1 MGSAPTSLGLLKLA
15 EDMYPSPRLRHLFL
29 SYALPILLV
38 VVAALLRIWP
48 LHQVG
53 TDLAWATFYPA
64 VVVAALYGGLV
75 AGLLAT
81 ALSCLTVLFCWP
93 LLVAQPFITSPTDY
107 LRLAVFVIV
116 GTIVSRMTEST
127 RRAKA
132 HSIKST
138 QALAES
144 EHFLK
149 TIANS
154 LPGLIAYW
162 DKDLRCRFANHSFLD
177 WFGKAPEAMIGNSIQ
192 EFMGE
197 HLFSL
202 NEPFIRGALKG
213 EKQQFERTLTKIDG
227 SIGYT
232 LANYV
237 PDITAS
243 GDVAGFFVLV
253 SEVTLLKEAEAKLQ
267 LSASVFHNTVEGIL
281 VTDADLVILSVNPA
295 FTQITGY
302 RAEEAIGKTPRIL
315 KSKHHDQA
323 FYAAMWRDIDAT
335 GHWQGEI
342 WNRRKDGE
350 VYLEW
355 LTITKIHSSIGEP
368 IQYVS
373 VFNDITKSRY
383 NDERIK
389 HLAFHDALTDLPNR
403 SLLMDRLDHQIA
415 KAERGK
421 SGLAVMFLDLDRF
434 KVVND
439 TLGHE
444 IGDDLLRAVAQKL
457 QAQVR
462 QSDTVSRLGGDEFII
477 LLDSP
482 ANDEE
487 VAYIAGRVLT
497 AINEPMEFRGRAA
510 QVGASI
516 GIAMFPR
523 DGNTPVEL
531 MKRADAAMYAVKESG
546 RNTYR
551 FFKPP
556 TDEGDMGGPPAM
568 SRT

>member
-1 MGSAPTSLGLLKLA
+1 
-15 EDMYPSPRLRHLFL
+15 MYPSPRLRHLFL
-29 SYALPILLV
+29 RYVLPPLLV

-64 VVVAALYGGLV
+64 VVVAALYGGLA

-93 LLVAQPFITSPTDY
+93 LLVAQPFITNFTDY

-116 GTIVSRMTEST
+116 GTIISKMTEAA
-127 RRAKA
+127 RRAKVL
-132 HSIKST
+132 SIKTT

-162 DKDLRCRFANHSFLD
+162 DKDLRCRFANHTFLE
-177 WFGKAPEAMIGNSIQ
+177 WFDKAPEAMIGTSIQ
-192 EFMGE
+192 ELMGE
-197 HLFSL
+197 RLFSL
-202 NEPFIRGALKG
+202 NEPYIRGALKG
-213 EKQQFERTLTKIDG
+213 EKQQFERSLTKANG
-227 SIGYT
+227 SVGHA
-232 LANYV
+232 LVNYV
-237 PDITAS
+237 PDIKAN
-243 GDVAGFFVLV
+243 GEVAGMFVLV
-253 SEVTLLKEAEAKLQ
+253 SEVTLLKEAEARLQ
-267 LSASVFHNTVEGIL
+267 LAASVFHNTVEGIL
-281 VTDADLVILSVNPA
+281 VTDADSTILSVNPS

-302 RAEEAIGKTPRIL
+302 TAEEAIGKTPRIL

-323 FYAAMWRDIDAT
+323 FYAAMWRDINTT

-342 WNRRKDGE
+342 WNRRKNGE
-350 VYLEW
+350 VYLEQ
-355 LTITKIHSSIGEP
+355 LTITKVHRSNSEP

-403 SLLMDRLDHQIA
+403 FLLMDRLDHQMA
-415 KAERGK
+415 KAERDK
-421 SGLAVMFLDLDRF
+421 SCLAVMFLDLDRF
-434 KVVND
+434 KAVND

-444 IGDDLLRAVAQKL
+444 IGDDLLRSVAQKL

-487 VAYIAGRVLT
+487 VAYIAGRVLA
-497 AINEPMEFRGRAA
+497 AIREPMEFRGRAA

-531 MKRADAAMYAVKESG
+531 IQRADAAMYAVKEGG

-551 FFKPP
+551 FFTPP
-556 TDEGDMGGPPAM
+556 TGSG
-568 SRT
+568 

>member
-1 MGSAPTSLGLLKLA
+1 MAGIKWGASATSLGLLESA

-29 SYALPILLV
+29 SYALPLLLV

-48 LHQVG
+48 VRQVG

-64 VVVAALYGGLV
+64 VVVAALYGGLT

-93 LLVAQPFITSPTDY
+93 LLVAQPFITNSTDY

-116 GTIVSRMTEST
+116 GTIISRMTEAT

-132 HSIKST
+132 LSIKST

-162 DKDLRCRFANHSFLD
+162 DKDLRCRFANHSFQD
-177 WFGKAPEAMIGNSIQ
+177 WFGQAPEAMIGTSMQ
-192 EFMGE
+192 ELMGE
-197 HLFSL
+197 RLFSL
-202 NEPFIRGALKG
+202 NEPYIRGALKG
-213 EKQQFERTLTKIDG
+213 EKQQFERTLIKANG
-227 SIGYT
+227 SIGHT

-237 PDITAS
+237 PDIKAN
-243 GDVAGFFVLV
+243 GEVAGFFVLV

-267 LSASVFHNTVEGIL
+267 LAASVFHNTVEGIL

-295 FTQITGY
+295 FTHITGY
-302 RAEEAIGKTPRIL
+302 SAEDAIGKTPRIL

-355 LTITKIHSSIGEP
+355 LTITKIRSSIGEP
-368 IQYVS
+368 VQYVS

-383 NDERIK
+383 NDEKIK

-403 SLLMDRLDHQIA
+403 SLLMDRLDHHIA
-415 KAERGK
+415 KAERDK
-421 SGLAVMFLDLDRF
+421 TCLAVMFLDLDRF

-444 IGDDLLRAVAQKL
+444 IGDDLLRAVAKKL
-457 QAQVR
+457 QGQVR

-477 LLDSP
+477 LLDNP
-482 ANDEE
+482 ASDDE
-487 VAYIAGRVLT
+487 VAYIAGRVL
-497 AINEPMEFRGRAA
+497 AVIKEPMEFRGKAA

-531 MKRADAAMYAVKESG
+531 IKSADAAMYAAKDGG

-551 FFKPP
+551 FFQQP
-556 TDEGDMGGPPAM
+556 TGSA
-568 SRT
+568 

>member
-1 MGSAPTSLGLLKLA
+1 MNP
-15 EDMYPSPRLRHLFL
+15 PPRLRHLL
-29 SYALPILLV
+29 LRYGLPLVLV
-38 VVAALLRIWP
+38 VLAALLRIWP
-48 LHQVG
+48 LRHEG

-64 VVVAALYGGLV
+64 VVVAAIYGGLT

-81 ALSCLTVLFCWP
+81 ALSCVTVLFCWP
-93 LLVAQPFITSPTDY
+93 LLVAQPFITGSTDY
-107 LRLAVFVIV
+107 LRLVVFVVV
-116 GTIVSRMTEST
+116 GTIVSKMTEAT
-127 RRAKA
+127 RRARA
-132 HSIKST
+132 ESIKST

-177 WFGKAPEAMIGNSIQ
+177 WFGKAPEAMIGTSIQ
-192 EFMGE
+192 ELMGKR
-197 HLFSL
+197 LFSL
-202 NEPFIRGALKG
+202 NEPYIRGALKG
-213 EKQQFERTLTKIDG
+213 EMQQFERTLTKVDG
-227 SIGYT
+227 SIAHT

-237 PDITAS
+237 PDIKAN
-243 GDVAGFFVLV
+243 GEVAGFFVLV

-267 LSASVFHNTVEGIL
+267 LAASVFHNTVEGIL

-295 FTQITGY
+295 FTHITGY
-302 RAEEAIGKTPRIL
+302 GAEEAIGKTPRML

-355 LTITKIHSSIGEP
+355 LTITKIHGSMGEP

-415 KAERGK
+415 KAEREG
-421 SGLAVMFLDLDRF
+421 SRLAVMFLDLDRF
-434 KVVND
+434 KGVND

-444 IGDDLLRAVAQKL
+444 VGDDLLRMVSQKL
-457 QAQVR
+457 LAQVR
-462 QSDTVSRLGGDEFII
+462 QSDTVSRLGGDEFVI
-477 LLDSP
+477 LLDNP
-482 ANDEE
+482 ANEDE
-487 VAYIAGRVLT
+487 VAHVAGRVLT
-497 AINEPMEFRGRAA
+497 VIQEPMEFRGKAA
-510 QVGASI
+510 QIGTSI

-523 DGNTPVEL
+523 DGSTPDEL
-531 MKRADAAMYAVKESG
+531 IERADAAMYAAKDGG

-551 FFKPP
+551 FFQQA
-556 TDEGDMGGPPAM
+556 TGSA
-568 SRT
+568 

>member
-1 MGSAPTSLGLLKLA
+1 MKSAG
-15 EDMYPSPRLRHLFL
+15 DMYPSPRLRHLFL
-29 SYALPILLV
+29 RYVLPPLLV

-64 VVVAALYGGLV
+64 VVVAALYGGLA

-93 LLVAQPFITSPTDY
+93 LLVAQPFITNFTDY

-116 GTIVSRMTEST
+116 GTIISRMTEAS

-132 HSIKST
+132 RSIEST
-138 QALAES
+138 RDLAQS
-144 EHFLK
+144 KHFLE
-149 TIANS
+149 TITNS

-162 DKDLRCRFANHSFLD
+162 DKDLRCRFANQSFLD
-177 WFGKAPEAMIGNSIQ
+177 WFGKAPETMLGISIQ
-192 EFMGE
+192 ELMGE
-197 HLFSL
+197 RLFSL
-202 NEPFIRGALKG
+202 NEPYIRGALKG
-213 EKQQFERTLTKIDG
+213 EKQQFERSLTKANG
-227 SIGYT
+227 SVGHA
-232 LANYV
+232 LVNYV
-237 PDITAS
+237 PDIKAN
-243 GDVAGFFVLV
+243 GEVAGMFVLV
-253 SEVTLLKEAEAKLQ
+253 SEVTLLKEAEARLQ
-267 LSASVFHNTVEGIL
+267 LAASVFHNTVEGIL
-281 VTDADLVILSVNPA
+281 VTDADSTILSVNPS

-302 RAEEAIGKTPRIL
+302 TAEEAIGKTPRIL

-323 FYAAMWRDIDAT
+323 FYAAMWRDINTT

-342 WNRRKDGE
+342 WNRRKNGE
-350 VYLEW
+350 VYLEQ
-355 LTITKIHSSIGEP
+355 LTITKVHRSNSEP

-403 SLLMDRLDHQIA
+403 FLLMDRLDHQMA
-415 KAERGK
+415 KAERDK
-421 SGLAVMFLDLDRF
+421 SCLAVMFLDLDRF
-434 KVVND
+434 KAVND

-444 IGDDLLRAVAQKL
+444 IGDDLLRSVAQKL

-487 VAYIAGRVLT
+487 VAYIAGRVLA
-497 AINEPMEFRGRAA
+497 AIREPMEFRGRAA

-531 MKRADAAMYAVKESG
+531 IQRADAAMYAVKERG

-551 FFKPP
+551 FFTPP
-556 TDEGDMGGPPAM
+556 TGSG
-568 SRT
+568 

>member
-1 MGSAPTSLGLLKLA
+1 M
-15 EDMYPSPRLRHLFL
+15 DPSPRLRHLFL
-29 SYALPILLV
+29 RYALPVLLV

-48 LHQVG
+48 LHSVG

-64 VVVAALYGGLV
+64 VVVAALYGGLT

-81 ALSCLTVLFCWP
+81 ALSCLAVLFCWP
-93 LLVAQPFITSPTDY
+93 LLVAHPFITNLTDY
-107 LRLAVFVIV
+107 LRLGVFVIV
-116 GTIVSRMTEST
+116 GTIISRMTEAS

-132 HSIKST
+132 RSIEST
-138 QALAES
+138 RDLAQS
-144 EHFLK
+144 KHFLE
-149 TIANS
+149 TITNS

-162 DKDLRCRFANHSFLD
+162 DKDLRCRFANQSFLD
-177 WFGKAPEAMIGNSIQ
+177 WFGKAPETMLGISMQ
-192 EFMGE
+192 ELMGE
-197 HLFSL
+197 RLFSL
-202 NEPFIRGALKG
+202 NEPHVRGALKG
-213 EKQQFERTLTKIDG
+213 EKQQFERTLTKADG
-227 SIGYT
+227 SIGYA

-237 PDITAS
+237 PDMRAS
-243 GDVAGFFVLV
+243 GEVAGFFVLV

-267 LSASVFHNTVEGIL
+267 LAASVFHNTVEGIL
-281 VTDADLVILSVNPA
+281 VTDADLAILSVNPA

-302 RAEEAIGKTPRIL
+302 SAEEALGKTPRIL

-323 FYAAMWRDIDAT
+323 FYAAMWRDINAT
-335 GHWQGEI
+335 GRWQGEI

-355 LTITKIHSSIGEP
+355 LTITKIHGSADEP
-368 IQYVS
+368 IRYVS
-373 VFNDITKSRY
+373 VFNDITKSRH

-415 KAERGK
+415 KAERDK

-434 KVVND
+434 KAVND

-444 IGDDLLRAVAQKL
+444 IGDDLLRAVAQRL

-487 VAYIAGRVLT
+487 VACIAGRVL
-497 AINEPMEFRGRAA
+497 ASISEPMEFRGRVA

-523 DGNTPVEL
+523 DGRTPGEL
-531 MKRADAAMYAVKESG
+531 MKRADAAMYAVKEGG

-551 FFKPP
+551 FFEPP
-556 TDEGDMGGPPAM
+556 TD
-568 SRT
+568 

>member
-1 MGSAPTSLGLLKLA
+1 
-15 EDMYPSPRLRHLFL
+15 MYPSPRLRHLFL
-29 SYALPILLV
+29 RYALPPLLV

-64 VVVAALYGGLV
+64 VVVAALYGGLIP
-75 AGLLAT
+75 GLLAT

-93 LLVAQPFITSPTDY
+93 LLVAQPFITTSTDY

-116 GTIVSRMTEST
+116 GTIISRMTEAT

-132 HSIKST
+132 LSIKST

-177 WFGKAPEAMIGNSIQ
+177 WFGKAPEAMIGTSMQ
-192 EFMGE
+192 ALMGE

-202 NEPFIRGALKG
+202 NEPYIRGALKG
-213 EKQQFERTLTKIDG
+213 EKQQFERTLTKTDG
-227 SIGYT
+227 SIGHT

-237 PDITAS
+237 PDMKAN
-243 GDVAGFFVLV
+243 GEVAGIFVLV
-253 SEVTLLKEAEAKLQ
+253 SEVTLLKEAEARLQ
-267 LSASVFHNTVEGIL
+267 LAASVFHNTVEGIL

-302 RAEEAIGKTPRIL
+302 SAEEAIGKTPRIL

-355 LTITKIHSSIGEP
+355 LTITKIRSSIGEP

-415 KAERGK
+415 KAERDK
-421 SGLAVMFLDLDRF
+421 NCLAVMFLDLDRF

-444 IGDDLLRAVAQKL
+444 IGDDLLRAVAKKL

-487 VAYIAGRVLT
+487 VAYIAGRVLA
-497 AINEPMEFRGRAA
+497 AISEPMEFRGRVA

-531 MKRADAAMYAVKESG
+531 MKRADAAMYAVKEGG

-556 TDEGDMGGPPAM
+556 TDEGDMGGPPVL